1 MAKRVLVAIDD
12 SGPATAALEYA
23 LSRFSTADITVL
35 HVLDIVD
42 ADDMRQW
49 VLPTDCDEQRD
60 AAEHTAETV
69 LRTARTYAEA
79 SGIEITTATTVG
91 RPARQILTY
100 AEENDIDRIVMGTH
114 GRFGLARL
122 LLGSLSDLVSGQSS
136 VPVTSVPKPITTE
149 PAGTSSRESLTQDHG
164 DPNATAREE
173 LPLPFWWCPDC
184 AVTLHT
190 RVEFCPGCLEVLLP
204 AGTSN

>member
-1 MAKRVLVAIDD
+1 MRKRVLVAIDD

-42 ADDMRQW
+42 AENMRQR
-49 VLPTDCDEQRD
+49 VLATDCDEQRD

-69 LRTARTYAEA
+69 LRTARSYAEA
-79 SGIEITTATTVG
+79 SGIEITTATASG
-91 RPARQILTY
+91 RPARQILGY

-114 GRFGLARL
+114 GRSGLARL

-136 VPVTSVPKPITTE
+136 VPVTSVPEPITTE
-149 PAGTSSRESLTQDHG
+149 PAGTSFRENHTQDHEE
-164 DPNATAREE
+164 PNAAVRKESPPT
-173 LPLPFWWCPDC
+173 FWWCPGC
-184 AVTLHT
+184 AVTLYT
-190 RVEFCPGCLEVLLP
+190 RLEFCPGCLEVLLP

>member
-1 MAKRVLVAIDD
+1 MVKRVLVAIDD
-12 SGPATAALEYA
+12 SGPTTAVLEYA

-42 ADDMRQW
+42 ADDMRQR
-49 VLPTDCDEQRD
+49 VLATDCDAQRD

-79 SGIEITTATTVG
+79 SGTEITTATASG
-91 RPARQILTY
+91 RPARQILAY

-114 GRFGLARL
+114 GRSGLARL
-122 LLGSLSDLVSGQSS
+122 LLGSLSDLVSRQSS
-136 VPVTSVPKPITTE
+136 VPVTSVPEPITTE
-149 PAGTSSRESLTQDHG
+149 PGSSLEENHTQDHG
-164 DPNATAREE
+164 ESNATVREE
-173 LPLPFWWCPDC
+173 LPPTFWWCPGC

-190 RVEFCPGCLEVLLP
+190 RLEFCPGCLEVLLP

>member
-1 MAKRVLVAIDD
+1 MIKRVLVAIDD

-42 ADDMRQW
+42 ADDMRQR
-49 VLPTDCDEQRD
+49 VLATDCEEQRD

-79 SGIEITTATTVG
+79 SGIEITTATTSG
-91 RPARQILTY
+91 RPARQILAY

-114 GRFGLARL
+114 GRSGLARL

-136 VPVTSVPKPITTE
+136 VPVTSVPEPITTE
-149 PAGTSSRESLTQDHG
+149 PGGTSSRESLTQDHG
-164 DPNATAREE
+164 EPNATAGEE
-173 LPLPFWWCPDC
+173 LSPTFWWCPGC
-184 AVTLHT
+184 TVTLYT
-190 RVEFCPGCLEVLLP
+190 RLEFCPGCLEVLLP
-204 AGTSN
+204 TVTTN

>member
-1 MAKRVLVAIDD
+1 MVKRVLVAIDD
-12 SGPATAALEYA
+12 SGPATAAVEYA
-23 LSRFSTADITVL
+23 LSRFSTTDITVL

-42 ADDMRQW
+42 ADDMRQR
-49 VLPTDCDEQRD
+49 VLATDCNKQRD

-69 LRTARTYAEA
+69 LRTARAYAEA
-79 SGIEITTATTVG
+79 SGTEITTVTTAG
-91 RPARQILTY
+91 RPAHQIRAY

-114 GRFGLARL
+114 GRSGLARL

-136 VPVTSVPKPITTE
+136 IPVTSVPE
-149 PAGTSSRESLTQDHG
+149 PAETSFRENHTQDYRE
-164 DPNATAREE
+164 PNATVREE
-173 LPLPFWWCPDC
+173 LPSTFWWCPGC

-190 RVEFCPGCLEVLLP
+190 RLEFCPGCLDVLSP

>member
-1 MAKRVLVAIDD
+1 MVKRVLVAIDD

-42 ADDMRQW
+42 ADDMRQR
-49 VLPTDCDEQRD
+49 VLATECDEQRD
-60 AAEHTAETV
+60 AAERTAETV
-69 LRTARTYAEA
+69 LRTARKYAEA
-79 SGIEITTATTVG
+79 SGVQITTATTSG
-91 RPARQILTY
+91 RPARQILAY

-114 GRFGLARL
+114 DRSGLARL

-136 VPVTSVPKPITTE
+136 VPVTSVPEPITTE
-149 PAGTSSRESLTQDHG
+149 PGSSLKENHTQDHG
-164 DPNATAREE
+164 EPNAAVREE
-173 LPLPFWWCPDC
+173 FLPAFWWCPSC

-190 RVEFCPGCLEVLLP
+190 RLEFCPGCLEVLLP

>member
-1 MAKRVLVAIDD
+1 MIKRVLVAIDD

-42 ADDMRQW
+42 ADDMRQR
-49 VLPTDCDEQRD
+49 VLATDCEEQRD

-79 SGIEITTATTVG
+79 SGVQITTATTSG
-91 RPARQILTY
+91 RPACQILAY

-114 GRFGLARL
+114 GRSGLARL

-136 VPVTSVPKPITTE
+136 VPVTSVPEPITTE
-149 PAGTSSRESLTQDHG
+149 PGSSLKENQTQDHG
-164 DPNATAREE
+164 EPNAAVREE
-173 LPLPFWWCPDC
+173 LLPTFWWCPGC

-190 RVEFCPGCLEVLLP
+190 RLEFCPGCLEVLLP
-204 AGTSN
+204 PGTSN

>member
-1 MAKRVLVAIDD
+1 MIKRVLVAIDD

-35 HVLDIVD
+35 HVLDVVD
-42 ADDMRQW
+42 ADDMRQR
-49 VLPTDCDEQRD
+49 VLATDCEEQRD

-79 SGIEITTATTVG
+79 SGIEITTATTSG
-91 RPARQILTY
+91 RPARQILAY

-114 GRFGLARL
+114 GRSGLARL

-136 VPVTSVPKPITTE
+136 VPVTSVPEPITTE
-149 PAGTSSRESLTQDHG
+149 PGSSLKENHTQDHG
-164 DPNATAREE
+164 EPNATAGED
-173 LPLPFWWCPDC
+173 LSPTFWWCPGC

-190 RVEFCPGCLEVLLP
+190 RLEFCPGCLEVLLP

>member
-1 MAKRVLVAIDD
+1 MVKRVLVTIDN

-42 ADDMRQW
+42 ADDMRQR
-49 VLPTDCDEQRD
+49 VLATECEEQRD

-69 LRTARTYAEA
+69 LRTAWAYAEA
-79 SGIEITTATTVG
+79 SGVEITTATASG
-91 RPARQILTY
+91 RPARQILAY

-114 GRFGLARL
+114 GRSGLARL
-122 LLGSLSDLVSGQSS
+122 LLGSLSDLVSRQSS
-136 VPVTSVPKPITTE
+136 VPVTSVPEPITTE
-149 PAGTSSRESLTQDHG
+149 PGSSLRENHTPDYG
-164 DPNATAREE
+164 EPDTTVREE
-173 LPLPFWWCPDC
+173 LPPTFWWCPGC
-184 AVTLHT
+184 AVTLYT
-190 RVEFCPGCLEVLLP
+190 RLEFCPGCLEVLLP